1 MNSTHRKPKGK
12 GTIRL
17 KHNPDLEDEANTHSV
32 KKLHLTNRKE
42 ANKQD
47 NKIRKGWNYTEKDIK
62 KMNKWIN
69 K

>member
-17 KHNPDLEDEANTHSV
+17 KHNPDPEDEANTYSV
-32 KKLHLTNRKE
+32 KELHLTNRKE

-47 NKIRKGWNYTEKDIK
+47 NKIRKGWNYTENDIK